1 MLVIPEHIVALD
13 TRILAWM
20 VLGALFRLDSPLGNL
35 SMYNFI
41 LHCVLVNVISKN
53 GFYSRVS
60 YKFDVIL

>member
-1 MLVIPEHIVALD
+1 MLVIPEHSVALD
-13 TRILAWM
+13 TRILARM

-41 LHCVLVNVISKN
+41 LKCVLVNVISKN

-60 YKFDVIL
+60 YKLDVIL